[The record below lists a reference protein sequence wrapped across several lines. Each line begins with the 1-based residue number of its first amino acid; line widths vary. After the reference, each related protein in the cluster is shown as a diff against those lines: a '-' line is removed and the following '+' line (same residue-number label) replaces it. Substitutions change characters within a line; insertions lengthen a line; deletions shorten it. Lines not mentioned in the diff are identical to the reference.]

1 MAPLMRLRSVLIALT
16 VLCLLWGGTTAQAET
31 WRGLRVAPESRCSRY
46 VASEY
51 AYRPSI
57 ETQIVE
63 QLGGIWSPY
72 TGRSFASSRETDIEH
87 IVARSEA
94 HDSGLC
100 AATAATRR
108 RFATD
113 LLNLT
118 LASPDVNRGQKKNR
132 DAAAGV
138 PDRNQCWFADR
149 VVRVRQKYNLTIDRR
164 EANALDQVLVS
175 CAS

>member
-1 MAPLMRLRSVLIALT
+1 MSTELVVRIVSETIRNLLAFRLLSCAYEATECPHSAHRAVPAVAP
-16 VLCLLWGGTTAQAET
+16 AQAET
-31 WRGLRVAPESRCSRY
+31 SRGLRVAPESRCSPPY

-57 ETQIVE
+57 KTRIAE

-72 TGRSFASSRETDIEH
+72 TGRTFSSSRDTDIEQ

-100 AATAATRR
+100 AASPETRWA
-108 RFATD
+108 FATD

-118 LASPDVNRGQKKNR
+118 LVSPAVNRGR
-132 DAAAGV
+132 ADPHGSAAH
-138 PDRNQCWFADR
+138 
-149 VVRVRQKYNLTIDRR
+149 
-164 EANALDQVLVS
+164 
-175 CAS
+175 ASLP